1 MCKVQAFN
9 PKASQ
14 GTENQGRTT
23 KDQEPRTKNQ
33 GPRTKD
39 QVGIEH
45 AFGLAILDPEFTAQ
59 VEALA
64 RVYLIPTAWKLLGA
78 VALWV
83 VGAWIIK
90 LVRAALSRFLNVR
103 HFDSTLA
110 SYLEASAG
118 ILLQVLLF
126 IAVLGVLGIETTSF
140 AALLAAAGLAVGAA
154 WSGLLANFAAGI
166 FLLVFRPF
174 KVGDTIS
181 AVNIT
186 GTVREIGLF
195 VTSIVTA
202 DNVITYVGNNRLFSD
217 NVQNFSAT
225 PFRRVDLTVQLLP
238 GVDSEVVTMRLR
250 QRMRQIPHLLDTP
263 APVIEILSFNIV
275 GAAVAPVLAVRPFCR
290 NEHYNQVFF
299 DTTRAIQET
308 CAQVHV

>member
-1 MCKVQAFN
+1 MAVN
-9 PKASQ
+9 TRSS
-14 GTENQGRTT
+14 TESRP
-23 KDQEPRTKNQ
+23 PRIGE

-39 QVGIEH
+39 QGQRTKDQVGTDH
-45 AFGLAILDPEFTAQ
+45 ALAVAIVESEFTAQ

-78 VALWV
+78 VALWI
-83 VGAWIIK
+83 VGSWVIK
-90 LVRAALSRFLNVR
+90 LVRTALSRFLHVR
-103 HFDSTLA
+103 HFDTTLA
-110 SYLEASAG
+110 SYVEASAG

-174 KVGDTIS
+174 KVGDTIA
-181 AVNIT
+181 AVGVT

-195 VTSIVTA
+195 VTSVVTA
-202 DNVITYVGNNRLFSD
+202 DNVVTYVGNNRLFAE
-217 NVQNFSAT
+217 NVQNYSAT

-238 GVDSEVVTMRLR
+238 GVDSEMVTMRLR

-263 APVIEILSFNIV
+263 APIIEILSFNVI
-275 GAAVAPVLAVRPFCR
+275 GSAVTPVLAVRPFCR

-299 DTTRAIQET
+299 DTTRAIQEI
-308 CAQVHV
+308 CVAVHV